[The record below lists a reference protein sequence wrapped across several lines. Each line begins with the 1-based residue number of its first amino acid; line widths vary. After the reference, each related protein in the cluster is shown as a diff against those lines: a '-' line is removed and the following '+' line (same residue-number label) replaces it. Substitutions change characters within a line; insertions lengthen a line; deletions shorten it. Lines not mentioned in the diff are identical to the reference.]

1 MKINA
6 LVPMRHVS
14 VRVPNKNFKP
24 FGNGKPLF
32 THVLNSL
39 QNSKFIQDIYIN
51 TDSDV
56 VKEYCKKY
64 HEKVILI
71 DRPKNLIKDDISM
84 NEKIKYDLSKIKGD
98 FFIQTHSTN
107 PLIKSTTI
115 DKAIECFFSK
125 FPENDSL
132 FSCTK
137 FQNRLWSFSGQPI
150 NHDKNILTRTQD
162 LPPLYEENSCIYIF
176 ERKSFLSSNN
186 RIGDN
191 PYIFEIEKFEA
202 QDIDEKFDFFIAE
215 QIFNYKNQ

>member
-64 HEKVILI
+64 KTFLLIYFFLI
-71 DRPKNLIKDDISM
+71 DH
-84 NEKIKYDLSKIKGD
+84 KIL
-98 FFIQTHSTN
+98 N
-107 PLIKSTTI
+107 
-115 DKAIECFFSK
+115 
-125 FPENDSL
+125 
-132 FSCTK
+132 
-137 FQNRLWSFSGQPI
+137 
-150 NHDKNILTRTQD
+150 
-162 LPPLYEENSCIYIF
+162 
-176 ERKSFLSSNN
+176 
-186 RIGDN
+186 
-191 PYIFEIEKFEA
+191 
-202 QDIDEKFDFFIAE
+202 
-215 QIFNYKNQ
+215 